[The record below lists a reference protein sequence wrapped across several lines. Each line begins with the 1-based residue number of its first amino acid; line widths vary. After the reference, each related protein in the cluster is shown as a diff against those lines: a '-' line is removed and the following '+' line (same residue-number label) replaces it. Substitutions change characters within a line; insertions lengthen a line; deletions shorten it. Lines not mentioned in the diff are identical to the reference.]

1 MKGFL
6 DVLESILL
14 VQDLVQKSM
23 QLLMEKHVKDVML
36 HNVVERIPK
45 RFHNVI
51 KFKGKYIY
59 KATTTTKKLQHIQNT
74 FTEVKVRI
82 GKIPYIHPAV
92 DSSGVSHRKLLVYTM
107 L

>member
-51 KFKGKYIY
+51 KAKGKYI
-59 KATTTTKKLQHIQNT
+59 
-74 FTEVKVRI
+74 
-82 GKIPYIHPAV
+82 
-92 DSSGVSHRKLLVYTM
+92 
-107 L
+107 

>member
-36 HNVVERIPK
+36 HNVVERITK

-51 KFKGKYIY
+51 KAKGKYI
-59 KATTTTKKLQHIQNT
+59 
-74 FTEVKVRI
+74 
-82 GKIPYIHPAV
+82 
-92 DSSGVSHRKLLVYTM
+92 
-107 L
+107 